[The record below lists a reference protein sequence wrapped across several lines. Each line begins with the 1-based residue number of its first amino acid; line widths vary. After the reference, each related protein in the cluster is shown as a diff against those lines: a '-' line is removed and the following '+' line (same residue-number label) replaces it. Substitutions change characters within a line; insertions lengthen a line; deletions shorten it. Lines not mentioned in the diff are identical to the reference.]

1 MLDDALAIAR
11 ASDDDLLRLRR
22 RTESTMEDAPAREA
36 AMRRAHDLGT
46 LMERFRFEA
55 TAALSPGATV
65 VPASN
70 EKNAQGDAGD
80 AATLCSCLPAGVVF
94 PDTGGWTATI
104 VDGKPTASF
113 RASLERLR
121 DVLDEAERE
130 ARDVEED
137 TGAVSSSY
145 SDYSDSDTRSSRSGS
160 SGRSGSSVSSE
171 DASNDASDD
180 DDSQGS
186 DDDDGAETD
195 ETE

>member
-65 VPASN
+65 VPASK
-70 EKNAQGDAGD
+70 EKDAQGDAGD
-80 AATLCSCLPAGVVF
+80 AATLCCCLPAGVVF

-104 VDGKPTASF
+104 VDGRPTASF

-160 SGRSGSSVSSE
+160 SGSSVSSE
-171 DASNDASDD
+171 DASNDASDDDD